1 MITLKLAFRNLFG
14 AGLRTWL
21 NVFVLSFAFVII
33 VFTNGMLDGW
43 NRQAY
48 NDTKNWIAGNGQLWH
63 ASYDPY
69 DPFCLQDAHAPVSG
83 KISQLVKSR
92 QITPV
97 LITQASIFPGG
108 GMQNILLKGIDME
121 QSIIRIPSA
130 SLKDS
135 GDGIPAIIGK
145 RMAASAKL
153 KKGDHVLMQWRDKN
167 GTFDAR
173 EIFIADIFLANVPS
187 IDNGQVWISLAELQK
202 ITGLQNE
209 ATFFIAGAQY
219 TGGDVDNWKF
229 RDLKFLMKDIDAVMK
244 AKKSGTSM
252 VYMLLLA
259 LALLAI
265 FDTQVLSVFRRQ
277 KEIGTYIAL
286 GMTRGK
292 VVGIFT
298 AEGTVISIL
307 AIIAGL
313 IYGIPLLMLIQN
325 TGIPMPGSVDDYG
338 LAISDKIFPYYS
350 MGLIMSTVLLVII
363 SATIVSYF
371 PARRISKINPT
382 EALKGKIQ

>member
-1 MITLKLAFRNLFG
+1 MIALKLAFRNLFG

-33 VFTNGMLDGW
+33 VFVNGMLDGW

-48 NDTKNWIAGNGQLWH
+48 NDTKDWVAGNGQLWH
-63 ASYDPY
+63 AAYDPY
-69 DPFCLQDAHAPVSG
+69 DPFCLQDAHAPITG
-83 KISQLVKSR
+83 KISELVRSG

-97 LITQASIFPGG
+97 LITQVSIFPGG
-108 GMQNILLKGIDME
+108 GMQNILLRGIDPAQE
-121 QSIIRIPSA
+121 IIRIPSA
-130 SLKDS
+130 SLKSS
-135 GDGIPAIIGK
+135 GEDIAAVIGK
-145 RMAASAKL
+145 RMAASANL
-153 KKGDHVLMQWRDKN
+153 KKGDRVLMQWRDKN
-167 GTFDAR
+167 GTFDAKEIYVA
-173 EIFIADIFLANVPS
+173 EIFSANVPS
-187 IDNGQVWISLAELQK
+187 IDNGQVWISLHELQK
-202 ITGLQNE
+202 ITGLENQ
-209 ATFFIAGAQY
+209 ATLFVAGGQY
-219 TGGDVDNWKF
+219 TGGDVDNWVF
-229 RDLKFLMKDIDAVMK
+229 RDLKFLMKDIDAVMA
-244 AKKSGTSM
+244 AKKSGSSM
-252 VYMLLLA
+252 VYILLLA

-307 AIIAGL
+307 AIIAGF
-313 IYGIPLLMLIQN
+313 IYGIPLLMLIQK

-350 MGLIMSTVLLVII
+350 IGLMMSTVVLVII
-363 SATIVSYF
+363 SATIVSYL